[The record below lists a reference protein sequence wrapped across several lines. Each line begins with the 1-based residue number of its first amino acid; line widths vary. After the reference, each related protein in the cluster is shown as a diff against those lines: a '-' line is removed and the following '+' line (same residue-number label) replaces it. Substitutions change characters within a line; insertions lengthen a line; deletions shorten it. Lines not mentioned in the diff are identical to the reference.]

1 MRKGYAWL
9 YPLAALLALAALGV
23 RLYQW
28 GVQGQRLDYWQLLVP
43 GVAFILLAI
52 AWQRS
57 QRSRGGVDG

>member
-1 MRKGYAWL
+1 MGYAWI

-28 GVQGQRLDYWQLLVP
+28 AVQGQQVDAWQLLIP
-43 GVAFILLAI
+43 GVAFILLAV

-57 QRSRGGVDG
+57 RRVRGGGNG